1 MTKKTV
7 LILMAPTVFRYSA
20 VGVASF
26 SRGDDPQSMWAKI
39 RPDIKEWIQTI
50 ATDTQDSDCGH

>member
-7 LILMAPTVFRYSA
+7 LLLIAPIVFRYAA
-20 VGVASF
+20 VAVASF
-26 SRGDDPQSMWAKI
+26 SRGDDPKSMFAKI

-50 ATDTQDSDCGH
+50 ATNTQDSDCGQ